1 MSTECIT
8 RRVRT
13 IRADLGKRRIDA
25 LILTKPADVT
35 YLTGF
40 QGEDSWA
47 TVTENAVYLVTDSR
61 YTEQARKECVRTTI
75 VERKGPIAE
84 AAGMLLGRLRSV
96 QTAGVD
102 SSISL
107 ALYTALKKGAS
118 IPLKAV
124 GNPVE
129 GPRSRKDQAEIA
141 AVRAAASLAAT
152 AFEKAVRRIKPG
164 ITESELAGLLDLEM
178 RRLGAKVGFETIVAF
193 GPNASRPHH
202 QPSQR
207 RLGPRDSVL
216 IDFGARYEGY
226 CCDITRSFAF
236 GKPTRAYR
244 RAYEV
249 IERAQAA
256 AIGAARAGAA
266 LTDVD
271 AAARKVIRDSGLPVY
286 GHGTGHGFGL
296 EIHEIPFL
304 KEEAE
309 GKLEAGQVITI
320 EPGIYIPGKLGV
332 RIEDDILIT
341 QTGCEILTTQCP
353 RRLTME

>member
-1 MSTECIT
+1 MNTECIT

-25 LILTKPADVT
+25 LILTRPADVT

-47 TVTENAVYLVTDSR
+47 TVTRNAVYLVTDSR

-84 AAGMLLGRLRSV
+84 AAGWLLGKLRSV

-107 ALYTALKKGAS
+107 ALYRTLKKSAS

-141 AVRAAASLAAT
+141 AIRAAASIAAT
-152 AFEKAVRRIKPG
+152 AFEKAARRIKPG

-207 RLGPRDSVL
+207 KLGPRDTVL

-236 GKPTRAYR
+236 GKPTPAYR

-249 IERAQAA
+249 IEQAQAA
-256 AIGAARAGAA
+256 AIEAARAGAA

-304 KEEAE
+304 KEEAK
-309 GKLEAGQVITI
+309 GRLEAGQVITI

-341 QTGCEILTTQCP
+341 ETGREILTTQCP
-353 RRLTME
+353 RPPLPA